1 MSDISDL
8 VKPINGSVEATY
20 ITAKINSHL
29 ADLVAGGKVQKARKM
44 LNRFL
49 QTR

>member
-8 VKPINGSVEATY
+8 VKPINGSVKATY
-20 ITAKINSHL
+20 IIAKINSHL
-29 ADLVAGGKVQKARKM
+29 AVLVAVGKVLKAKKM